1 MRGSL
6 PSSPNQSS
14 SSPEGHA
21 GTSMA
26 VTNSAEQQELR
37 HGQDGANWE
46 RGDLLHVGTQFE
58 NGNLSQEEATQQA
71 QSRPTP
77 LLTER
82 QDGHEIG
89 TAQSF
94 DRGME
99 QRSATELGDAVSAI
113 SHLQLDDAKGA
124 ELWGTGGD
132 DPSVKNDAAKQVD

>member
-1 MRGSL
+1 M
-6 PSSPNQSS
+6 
-14 SSPEGHA
+14 
-21 GTSMA
+21 
-26 VTNSAEQQELR
+26 
-37 HGQDGANWE
+37 D
-46 RGDLLHVGTQFE
+46 RGDLLDVGAQFE
-58 NGNLSQEEATQQA
+58 DDNLSQEEATQQA
-71 QSRPTP
+71 QSSSTP

-99 QRSATELGDAVSAI
+99 QRSATELGDAVSEI

-132 DPSVKNDAAKQVD
+132 DPSVKNDAATTPGGA